1 MLVKI
6 SPLYIC
12 GSADEEL
19 CKICRH
25 VATNIPIEDT
35 VMDTFSSPNSLE
47 LVMDTVG
54 LARLIRPLCPDKSTD
69 Q

>member
-25 VATNIPIEDT
+25 VATNIPKVLDT
-35 VMDTFSSPNSLE
+35 VSSPNSLE

-54 LARLIRPLCPDKSTD
+54 LARLIRPLCQDKSTD